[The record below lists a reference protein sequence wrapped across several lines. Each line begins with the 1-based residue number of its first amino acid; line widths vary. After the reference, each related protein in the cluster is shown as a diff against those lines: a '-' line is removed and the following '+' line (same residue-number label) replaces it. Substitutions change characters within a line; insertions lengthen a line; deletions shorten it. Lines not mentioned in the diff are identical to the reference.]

1 VRTTKYEISVL
12 ASGRGSV
19 ARVASKASDRDGATT
34 AADKPSKAPA
44 WQMNYARIKRGKHHV
59 DLMWILPFGLNGF
72 SFLQNLMDS
81 LDSLDS

>member
-1 VRTTKYEISVL
+1 MRTTKYEISVL

-59 DLMWILPFGLNGF
+59 DLMWISCGSCRLGSMVSLF
-72 SFLQNLMDS
+72 SKT
-81 LDSLDS
+81 